1 MPKGS
6 AKFASSAFL
15 TLLAGIPFATTS
27 HGETVADKCIFS
39 PKSETPTGYHWYYRF
54 DHTEKRNCWYLRQ
67 EGSSLSQAAPR
78 NILPPAA
85 APVSRPPSPVQSSM
99 ADARAEVRGRGA
111 QDDATNLAGTL
122 VTPREIP
129 PPTSS
134 TNSAAPAVVA
144 ARWPELPPTGS
155 VLASQR
161 STSIFASDLSRESSR
176 LPPVS
181 ARPAPLV
188 AAASAVPGEPG
199 TIKGLIVATMGTL
212 AFAGTTAVFVSRR
225 GRVRRL
231 RRSDVRY
238 TQGPAWEM
246 TDDTRIILSDH
257 RDSVSREYRPRF
269 ARHAEK
275 DTKTIGRAG
284 KSYFGL
290 WRVRPT

>member
-1 MPKGS
+1 MPRGS
-6 AKFASSAFL
+6 AKFASSAFI
-15 TLLAGIPFATTS
+15 TLLAGIPFATAS
-27 HGETVADKCIFS
+27 HGETVADKCLFS
-39 PKSETPTGYHWYYRF
+39 PKSETPAGYHWYYRF

-67 EGSSLSQAAPR
+67 EGGSLSQAAPR

-85 APVSRPPSPVQSSM
+85 APVPGPPSPVQSSM
-99 ADARAEVRGRGA
+99 ADARAEVRGRSA
-111 QDDATNLAGTL
+111 QDDATNLTGTL
-122 VTPREIP
+122 VTSKEIP
-129 PPTSS
+129 PPISS

-144 ARWPELPPTGS
+144 ARWPELPPPGS

-161 STSIFASDLSRESSR
+161 STSIFANDLSRESSR
-176 LPPVS
+176 RLPPLS

-238 TQGPAWEM
+238 AQGPTWEM
-246 TDDTRIILSDH
+246 TDDTRIVLSDH
-257 RDSVSREYRPRF
+257 PDSVSREYRPRF
-269 ARHAEK
+269 ARNAEK
-275 DTKTIGRAG
+275 NTKSVGRA
-284 KSYFGL
+284 YFRM